1 MILELMIIFF
11 RNIMI
16 KISEKSEKKYF
27 VLVLILGSFLGA
39 GANYLHEEVHKRRG
53 LNICLPL
60 EVARGVCRHRQDVVF
75 ELSDT
80 QYTLCASE
88 YYKTISASSHTSAEN
103 MKLL

>member
-1 MILELMIIFF
+1 
-11 RNIMI
+11 MI

-88 YYKTISASSHTSAEN
+88 YYKTISASSHTSAGS